1 MKIVFMGTP
10 DFALV
15 SLEALYEAG
24 HEITA
29 VVTQP
34 DRPKGRKKEPVFS
47 PVKEYALSKGLTLLQ
62 PERIRD
68 EEWIERLSDVGADL
82 FVVAAFGQI
91 LPKKILDMPR
101 FGCINLHASLL
112 PEYRGA
118 APIQQAIL
126 DGKKVTGVT
135 IQQMSEKLDAG
146 DIIAMKET
154 PIGEEETGGELFDR
168 LSVLGAGLL
177 TETIPLIESGNI
189 DPRPQDESRS
199 TYVKMLKKEDGHLDF
214 NLSAPELY
222 NRIRGLDPWPG
233 AYVSAGS
240 SKLKIWKSRALASE
254 NRTETPGTVIAA
266 AKDGIDVVC
275 AGGGILRIT
284 QLQAEGKKRMAAA
297 DYLRGNAIE
306 NGTVFS

>member
-1 MKIVFMGTP
+1 MGTP